1 ATGGDLSKWYWFLK
15 PVLWADRVE
24 TQTSLGCS
32 PYFIALGAE
41 PILPLDIVESTW
53 LVKLP
58 DRVLTLEELIGY
70 RAQALAKHR
79 VHVEDMIKRVDEGK

>member
-1 ATGGDLSKWYWFLK
+1 MKS
-15 PVLWADRVE
+15 VLWADRV
-24 TQTSLGCS
+24 TVQKGLGCS

-53 LVKLP
+53 LVKIP
-58 DRVLTLEELIGY
+58 GRVLTTEELIGF

-79 VHVEDMIKRVDEGK
+79 VHVESMMKCVNKEKRKETRKFEK